1 MGGPRVHSTGAV
13 LAREDLASPRVEL
26 ALAIV
31 TLALI
36 VAFIVLG
43 PLRRGPSVD
52 RRGDDRLAALEAAKE
67 AKYREIKDAELDHQ
81 MGKLSDADYRA
92 IDQELRAQAIEI
104 LKQIDRSGGQ

>member
-1 MGGPRVHSTGAV
+1 M
-13 LAREDLASPRVEL
+13 EL

-43 PLRRGPSVD
+43 PLRRGAAVD

-81 MGKLSDADYRA
+81 MGKLSDEDYRT
-92 IDQELRAQAIEI
+92 IDQELRGQAIEI
-104 LKQIDRSGGQ
+104 LKEIDKLGHRPQATEQANGERPTANDRYS